1 MSKGA
6 RNIILGVCAIII
18 VFVIISIIYQQY
30 KTEPINANETKENTI
45 SNENKEENN
54 TFNQSS
60 ENEEITNK
68 ENNELEN
75 TNTEN
80 TVTEDDN
87 NNDEDNDESTPN
99 YDDLITEK
107 ENKAINL
114 VKKLWK
120 KDYGNLD
127 GVSFNV
133 SIQNDGKYGVTVY
146 DVVTTK
152 TIKFY
157 IVDVDTEMIRER

>member
-1 MSKGA
+1 MSKGT

-30 KTEPINANETKENTI
+30 KTEPINANETKQNTI
-45 SNENKEENN
+45 TDANREENN

-60 ENEEITNK
+60 ENEETTNK

-75 TNTEN
+75 TSTEN
-80 TVTEDDN
+80 TVTEDDQ
-87 NNDEDNDESTPN
+87 NNDDKTPN

-107 ENKAINL
+107 ENKAIDL